1 MLPANAGIVD
11 WLTTM
16 ALMRWFGVRRLRCG
30 CIDTLSLAYFGVM
43 RRYFE
48 ILFDVEKRR
57 YSNIALRFP
66 NVIIQNP
73 CNNRGFGYVS
83 LAGYAP
89 ERVHVRPYV
98 RKDSPLGRL
107 NF

>member
-1 MLPANAGIVD
+1 MK
-11 WLTTM
+11 
-16 ALMRWFGVRRLRCG
+16 
-30 CIDTLSLAYFGVM
+30 
-43 RRYFE
+43 RYFE
-48 ILFDVEKRR
+48 ILFNVEKWR

-73 CNNRGFGYVS
+73 CNNRGFECVP

-98 RKDSPLGRL
+98 RKDSPLG
-107 NF
+107 

>member
-1 MLPANAGIVD
+1 MYIG
-11 WLTTM
+11 
-16 ALMRWFGVRRLRCG
+16 
-30 CIDTLSLAYFGVM
+30 TLSLAYFGVM
-43 RRYFE
+43 KRYFE
-48 ILFDVEKRR
+48 ILSDVEKRR

-66 NVIIQNP
+66 IVYPQNP
-73 CNNRGFGYVS
+73 FINRGFEWFS